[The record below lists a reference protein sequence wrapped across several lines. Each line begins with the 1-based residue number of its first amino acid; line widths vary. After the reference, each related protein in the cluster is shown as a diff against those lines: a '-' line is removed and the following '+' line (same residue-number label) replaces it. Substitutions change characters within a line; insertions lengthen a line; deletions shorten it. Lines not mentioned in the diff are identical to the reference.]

1 MFAEAWF
8 DDAVFLG
15 ARPADVNDGAHGDV
29 VIRVDVGDMDL
40 AGYLIH
46 EEGVPP
52 WEYVVPA
59 GLLNALPSDALVVLN
74 EDELDALDWAP
85 GEEL

>member
-52 WEYVVPA
+52 WDAAPA
-59 GLLNALPSDALVVLN
+59 GPPNALPSDALVVLN
-74 EDELDALDWAP
+74 
-85 GEEL
+85 